1 MSKKVLVIGDL
12 MLDHY
17 LWGSCNRISPEAPV
31 PIIEV
36 SRESTLLG
44 GCGNVV
50 NNLKAL
56 GCSVGVISVVG
67 EDSVALE
74 IEVLLNQ
81 TTNYIIK
88 ETNRKTSKKS
98 RIIASHQQVI
108 RYDNETINNISEK
121 SQSLIIDK
129 LKSIID
135 EYDIVILSDYAKG
148 VLTDNLT
155 QQIIS
160 IAKDK
165 KVLID
170 PKGDDYSKYK
180 GAYLITPNKSEAK
193 KITNIDIIDN
203 QSLGES
209 LNILSSI
216 VEVPLITLS
225 EDGIALLQD
234 NKIIT
239 KPTVSREV
247 YDVTGAGDTV
257 IASIAYALLD
267 NKNIIEAIEFAN
279 LVAGV
284 VVGKLGSATASLDEI
299 EEYKSSLHKS
309 KIEAHIKD
317 FFQISKVVERL
328 KKLNKKI
335 VFTNGC
341 FDILHRGHVSYLDTA
356 KSYGDIL
363 ILGLNSDDSIK
374 RLKGK
379 NRPINTQDDRAY
391 ILAGLESVDFVVP
404 FSEDTPYNLI
414 KLIQPDILVKGGDY
428 HNKEVVG
435 SDIAK
440 EVRLVDFIDGKSTTQ
455 TIQKI
460 CKIE

>member
-1 MSKKVLVIGDL
+1 MNKKVLVIGDL

-36 SRESTLLG
+36 FSESTLLG
-44 GCGNVV
+44 GCGNVI
-50 NNLKAL
+50 NNLKAF
-56 GCSVGVISVVG
+56 GCNVGIISVIG

-74 IEVLLNQ
+74 IEKLLTN

-108 RYDNETINNISEK
+108 RYDNESINDISQK
-121 SQSLIIDK
+121 SQLLIIDK
-129 LKSIID
+129 LKNIID
-135 EYDIVILSDYAKG
+135 DYEIIILSDYAKG
-148 VLTDNLT
+148 VLTDKLT
-155 QQIIS
+155 QEIIS
-160 IAKDK
+160 IANGK

-170 PKGDDYSKYK
+170 PKGDNYNKYR
-180 GAYLITPNKSEAK
+180 GAYLLTPNKNEAK
-193 KITNIDIIDN
+193 KITNIEIIDH
-203 QSLGES
+203 QTLKKS

-216 VEVPLITLS
+216 VEIPLITLS
-225 EDGIALLQD
+225 EDGIALLQN
-234 NKIIT
+234 NKLII

-267 NKNIIEAIEFAN
+267 NKNIVEAIEFAN

-284 VVGKLGSATASLDEI
+284 VVGKLGSATATIEEI
-299 EEYKSSLHKS
+299 EDYKSSLHKS
-309 KIEAHIKD
+309 KIESHIKD
-317 FFQISKVVERL
+317 FSQITKIVERL
-328 KKLNKKI
+328 KTLNKKI

-341 FDILHRGHVSYLDTA
+341 FDILHRGHVSYLDKA

-363 ILGLNSDDSIK
+363 IVGLNSDDSIK

-379 NRPINTQDDRAY
+379 NRPINIQEDRAY
-391 ILAGLESVDFVVP
+391 ILAGLESVDFVVL
-404 FSEDTPYNLI
+404 FNEDTPYNLI
-414 KLIQPDILVKGGDY
+414 KLIEPDILVKGGDY
-428 HNKEVVG
+428 YNKEIIG

-440 EVRLVDFIDGKSTTQ
+440 EVRLVNFIDGKSTTQ
-455 TIQKI
+455 IINQI
-460 CKIE
+460 NNS

>member
-1 MSKKVLVIGDL
+1 MNKKVLVIGDL

-17 LWGSCNRISPEAPV
+17 LWGNCNRISPEAPT
-31 PIIEV
+31 PIIEIF
-36 SRESTLLG
+36 SESTLLG
-44 GCGNVV
+44 GCGNVI
-50 NNLKAL
+50 NNLKAF
-56 GCSVGVISVVG
+56 GCNVGIISVIG

-74 IEVLLNQ
+74 IEKLLTN

-108 RYDNETINNISEK
+108 RYDNESINDISQK
-121 SQSLIIDK
+121 SQLLIIDK
-129 LKSIID
+129 LKNIID
-135 EYDIVILSDYAKG
+135 DYEIIILSDYAKG
-148 VLTDNLT
+148 VLTDKLT
-155 QQIIS
+155 QEIIS
-160 IAKDK
+160 IANGK

-170 PKGDDYSKYK
+170 PKGDNYNKYR
-180 GAYLITPNKSEAK
+180 GAYLLTPNKNEAK
-193 KITNIDIIDN
+193 KITNIEIIDH
-203 QSLGES
+203 QTLKKS

-216 VEVPLITLS
+216 VEIPLITLS
-225 EDGIALLQD
+225 EDGIALLQN
-234 NKIIT
+234 NKLII

-267 NKNIIEAIEFAN
+267 NKNIVEAIEFAN

-284 VVGKLGSATASLDEI
+284 VVGKLGSATATIEEI
-299 EEYKSSLHKS
+299 EDYKSSLHKS
-309 KIEAHIKD
+309 KIESHIKD
-317 FFQISKVVERL
+317 FSQITKIVERL
-328 KKLNKKI
+328 KTLNKKI

-341 FDILHRGHVSYLDTA
+341 FDILHRGHVSYLDKA

-363 ILGLNSDDSIK
+363 IVGLNSDDSIK

-379 NRPINTQDDRAY
+379 NRPINIQEDRAY
-391 ILAGLESVDFVVP
+391 ILAGLESVDFVVL
-404 FSEDTPYNLI
+404 FNEDTPYNLI
-414 KLIQPDILVKGGDY
+414 KLIEPDILVKGGDY
-428 HNKEVVG
+428 YNKEIIG

-455 TIQKI
+455 IINQI
-460 CKIE
+460 NNS